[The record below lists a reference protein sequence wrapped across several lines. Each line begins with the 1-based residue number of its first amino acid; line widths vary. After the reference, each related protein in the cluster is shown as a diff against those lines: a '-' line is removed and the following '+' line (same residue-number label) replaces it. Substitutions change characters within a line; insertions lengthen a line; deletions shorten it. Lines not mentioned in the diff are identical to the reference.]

1 MKKRVTVFGSAFP
14 KDGESEYGSAYKLG
28 CLLAKKGFDLNT
40 GGYMGIME
48 AVSKG
53 VHENGGI
60 AAGVTLSY
68 VKSKPNI
75 YLDKIISCDT
85 LFERITKLIELGD
98 AYIVLQGETGTLLE
112 LAAVWE
118 FLNNGL
124 MRTKPI
130 ACHSFM
136 WKEIGAIINKQ
147 LKLEGRDINR
157 ISFFDNIEEMVEFI
171 ADELNHSK
179 V

>member
-14 KDGESEYGSAYKLG
+14 KDGETEYDTAYKLG
-28 CLLAKKGFDLNT
+28 SLLAQKGFDLNT

-53 VHENGGI
+53 VKENGGKATGI
-60 AAGVTLSY
+60 TLSY

-75 YLDKIISCDT
+75 YLDNIISCDT

-98 AYIVLQGETGTLLE
+98 AYIVMQGGTGTLLE
-112 LAAVWE
+112 LAGVWE
-118 FLNNGL
+118 YLNKGL
-124 MRTKPI
+124 MKTKPV
-130 ACHSFM
+130 ACYSLM

-147 LKLEGRDINR
+147 LKIEGRDLNR
-157 ISFFDNIEEMVEFI
+157 ISFFDDIEELVEFNV
-171 ADELNHSK
+171 ERLK
-179 V
+179 